1 MPPMLKGNSE
11 SSASACG
18 RGEERASPPHP
29 LRARGTLISSSSPP
43 PPPESLPGAAA
54 PLATPRTAAPPP
66 VAGRLRAG
74 PRRASAPAP
83 LGGAGRPRAAP
94 SLPPSAAP
102 PGLRR
107 PLLPSRRR
115 HGRGAADGLSLSPA
129 LPRRRARPGAL
140 CSAALPAAG
149 SPLRRRPRGTGRCP
163 SGEPPHGAEAAAGRR
178 GPARPRDARRARRG
192 RSERGSGAGRRG
204 GSGAEGGPEPPPP
217 PGRAPARERRVPS
230 SPCPA
235 AGRKEEQSS
244 AFLFKLFIMQN
255 IEYSRMDFFF
265 PSRFF
270 FSPVFF

>member
-1 MPPMLKGNSE
+1 MQKGNSE
-11 SSASACG
+11 RSASACG

-29 LRARGTLISSSSPP
+29 LRARGTLISSSSP

-83 LGGAGRPRAAP
+83 LGGSGRPRAAP

-115 HGRGAADGLSLSPA
+115 HGRGAADGLSPA
-129 LPRRRARPGAL
+129 LPHRRARPGAL

-149 SPLRRRPRGTGRCP
+149 SPPRRRPRGTERCP
-163 SGEPPHGAEAAAGRR
+163 AGDPRTALGRPRVGGARPGRVTRGGRGAAAVSAGAAP
-178 GPARPRDARRARRG
+178 GGGAGAARRG
-192 RSERGSGAGRRG
+192 ARSLRRPREELLRGNG
-204 GSGAEGGPEPPPP
+204 
-217 PGRAPARERRVPS
+217 ERRCS
-230 SPCPA
+230 
-235 AGRKEEQSS
+235 
-244 AFLFKLFIMQN
+244 L
-255 IEYSRMDFFF
+255 
-265 PSRFF
+265 
-270 FSPVFF
+270 